1 MDNICLPNDWD
12 NLNFTYLV
20 PPNQG
25 KDWVYAFPGV
35 GISVGF
41 IDFIVSIACLII
53 ICTVKRKVRLT
64 LLVLRLCCCA
74 SLLCCH
80 LGGNK
85 RVLNFLYGSG
95 SFLTVVIGCFPVG
108 TGKQWLYYVFYFRI
122 IFLLGY
128 H

>member
-53 ICTVKRKVRLT
+53 VCTVKRKVRLT
-64 LLVLRLCCCA
+64 LLVYVYA
-74 SLLCCH
+74 V
-80 LGGNK
+80 
-85 RVLNFLYGSG
+85 VLH
-95 SFLTVVIGCFPVG
+95 CFAA
-108 TGKQWLYYVFYFRI
+108 T
-122 IFLLGY
+122 
-128 H
+128 